1 MTLIRLSE
9 AHIIGTVIAFI
20 LGVFIL
26 PLVISFSQKLGL
38 YDKPDERKIHSHP
51 IPRLGGIS
59 IWVCTILSFLSTVNE
74 MFNSFLSLS
83 VR

>member
-1 MTLIRLSE
+1 MTVLRLSE

-38 YDKPDERKIHSHP
+38 YDKPDERK
-51 IPRLGGIS
+51 RCDG
-59 IWVCTILSFLSTVNE
+59 
-74 MFNSFLSLS
+74 
-83 VR
+83 